1 MKYGMSPTGPSS
13 RMNQGQIESL
23 WMTPSQRC
31 SRSHEVARNG
41 RDNDLQGV
49 EEDERQRAPGA
60 KRGQPGFDACPIADQ
75 VNQRGTVEHAQGQQE
90 ERQKEQA

>member
-1 MKYGMSPTGPSS
+1 MRNSCVSTWGVK
-13 RMNQGQIESL
+13 RKWE
-23 WMTPSQRC
+23 
-31 SRSHEVARNG
+31 RNG